1 MIKRKEQKNGKPY
14 NPVSINRLV
23 VMIVTSAIMIQ
34 GAIWLVDSI
43 YLMKSDIEDVNQ
55 IQTDYIKT
63 QLRERVAS
71 VIDYSDYRSQQT
83 ETVLREEL
91 LSRTYEAYA
100 LMNSIY
106 ENNKESKSK
115 EEITEIIRDA
125 LREIRF
131 NDGRGYFFIDSL
143 QGDVILY
150 PVYPESEGANLL
162 DLQDDKGNYAIR
174 EEIQLVQSQGEG
186 YIEGYWKNP
195 NAEDERTYKK
205 ITFVKAFEPYG
216 WYLGCGDYLD
226 EITKEIQKEVLDYV
240 DSIQY
245 GEADVQY
252 VFLHDYNGVEL
263 ANGVYPELVGIN
275 NYELEDISGSK
286 VYQEQIDLCVEDDGG
301 YLTHYWPTIE
311 GDGQH
316 KKLTY
321 VAPLAKWEWV
331 IGTGVDVTE
340 LDALIESKQNQLKN
354 FIWRRIIVIF
364 LVLGLLITISMF
376 CVKGFMLKIK
386 KNFRV
391 FRDSMISAK
400 MKLSPIDIDSLDYT
414 DFSEL
419 ADVTNSM
426 TERIN
431 ELLHFDELTG
441 IYNRRNIMEIFN
453 NVLVKAPNNTGIIL
467 MDIDHF
473 KSVND
478 SYGHEIGDET
488 LVIIANLIAN
498 NTPSKGAAG
507 RFGGEEF
514 IVILPE
520 ATLEETIEVSES
532 IRKSIEAH
540 YIDAINGNVTI
551 SCGIAHSSD
560 WHNEDLFKQADDKLY
575 LAKDL
580 GRNRTEF

>member
-311 GDGQH
+311 RDGQH